1 MPPPFIRS
9 GWAIKWSRSMSVIYR
24 TNAPNSMSSTPF
36 SRSIRVAVN
45 LFFVVLLL
53 NAPFARSAQDTGN
66 SASPAGT
73 WKMQS
78 ETPDGEA
85 IPWTLTLSKRE
96 GNWEAVVGGTP
107 DAKSMPASDVNVS
120 GNKVHFRT
128 TYQGDPYDIDL
139 TLESGR
145 LAGTWTG
152 QNSTGKT
159 TGRRSE

>member
-1 MPPPFIRS
+1 MF
-9 GWAIKWSRSMSVIYR
+9 
-24 TNAPNSMSSTPF
+24 STPLA
-36 SRSIRVAVN
+36 RSIQVAAYI
-45 LFFVVLLL
+45 FFWALLL
-53 NAPFARSAQDTGN
+53 NAPVARSAQDTGK
-66 SASPAGT
+66 SPSPAGT

-85 IPWTLTLSKRE
+85 IPWTLTLSKRD

-107 DAKSMPASDVNVS
+107 DAKSMSASDVKVS

-145 LAGTWTG
+145 LTGTWNS
-152 QNSTGKT
+152 QNGTGKT

>member
-1 MPPPFIRS
+1 MPPPSIRS
-9 GWAIKWSRSMSVIYR
+9 GSAIKWSRSASVIYR
-24 TNAPNSMSSTPF
+24 THATNCMSSTPF
-36 SRSIRVAVN
+36 VRSMRVAVN
-45 LFFVVLLL
+45 LLFLVLLL
-53 NAPFARSAQDTGN
+53 NAPFARSAQDAGN
-66 SASPAGT
+66 SVSPAGT

-96 GNWEAVVGGTP
+96 GNWQAVVGGTP
-107 DAKSMPASDVNVS
+107 DAKSMPASDVKVS

-145 LAGTWTG
+145 LTGTWTG

>member
-1 MPPPFIRS
+1 MLLPSIRS
-9 GWAIKWSRSMSVIYR
+9 GLAIKWSRSGSVIYR
-24 TNAPNSMSSTPF
+24 THATNSMFSTPF
-36 SRSIRVAVN
+36 VNSIRVAVH
-45 LFFVVLLL
+45 LFCLVLLL
-53 NAPFARSAQDTGN
+53 NGPLARSAQHTGN
-66 SASPAGT
+66 SVSPAGT

-107 DAKSMPASDVNVS
+107 DAKSMPASDVKVS

-139 TLESGR
+139 SLETGR
-145 LAGTWTG
+145 LTGTWTG